1 MRKRNN
7 LIYPYQQDFSGE
19 PLARLPPP
27 HSATRETHSCSTK
40 MLQPVISCMRISSTS
55 FALSLH
61 STLLQ
66 TIGCNGRKMR
76 FIHVSLS
83 CLASLM
89 AVQATTLVTVVK
101 TVVHD
106 RVVSSL
112 DISASV
118 SNHEPA
124 KIRRR
129 NKDNWLG
136 DPSVTKVCM
145 TTPVTTCVDITITST
160 PTDGSKST
168 DINPTNTDDD
178 GGWEDVTGTPTTTR
192 TTIEPQTITHTIA
205 PQTITHTEEPSNPPL
220 RNTGITTTHAPPQ
233 LTFTE
238 IPAEWPPSIGP
249 HGDPDIDVTQLPNIV
264 NPDYTPSATPTRLAQ
279 WCDAYPYPACT
290 GYNTPDTD
298 RCCYLR

>member
-1 MRKRNN
+1 MKKKSD
-7 LIYPYQQDFSGE
+7 LLYPYQQDFSRE

-27 HSATRETHSCSTK
+27 RPATRETPSCSTK
-40 MLQPVISCMRISSTS
+40 MLQPVISCMRISSNS
-55 FALSLH
+55 FALCLY

-66 TIGCNGRKMR
+66 TIGCNVRKMR
-76 FIHVSLS
+76 LIHVSLA

-112 DISASV
+112 DISASI
-118 SNHEPA
+118 SDHEHV

-129 NKDNWLG
+129 NKDNSLG

-145 TTPVTTCVDITITST
+145 TTPVTTCVDIILTPT

-168 DINPTNTDDD
+168 DTQPTNTDDD
-178 GGWEDVTGTPTTTR
+178 GGWEEVTETPTTTR
-192 TTIEPQTITHTIA
+192 TIEPQTITHTIA
-205 PQTITHTEEPSNPPL
+205 PQTITHTEEPSNPSL
-220 RNTGITTTHAPPQ
+220 RNTGSTTPHPPPQ

-238 IPAEWPPSIGP
+238 IPDEWPPSIGP

-264 NPDYTPSATPTRLAQ
+264 NPGYTPSATPTEIRK